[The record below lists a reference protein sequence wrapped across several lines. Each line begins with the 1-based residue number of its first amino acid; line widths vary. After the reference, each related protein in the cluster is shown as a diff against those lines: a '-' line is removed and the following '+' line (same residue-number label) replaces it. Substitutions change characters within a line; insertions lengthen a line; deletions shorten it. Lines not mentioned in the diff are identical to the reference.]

1 MKHALSAAALL
12 LLASTSVLALSS
24 CKNDESPTLDE
35 PAVRELRILEPFP
48 DRAERDPFS
57 RPKPTLH
64 DILTRIWDATE
75 NENVKG
81 LFLRVGGLQG
91 AWGSVRDVTE
101 ALEGFRSETRP
112 IHCHFEATD
121 NVGYLLL
128 ATVCDR
134 ISMSPAGTLDLIG
147 PAAVMLYARSF
158 LDKVGIQAEIMHMGR
173 YKGAGDTLIR
183 DDMPPEAKES
193 MDAILD
199 DLYASLLAATA
210 LRADGDETRA
220 GALIDQGPYT
230 SEAAEKAKLVDAVQ
244 YLREAREEV
253 KAAAGVD
260 SIRRTR
266 MLPKQEPLTL
276 GQFLDL
282 FSGDTDEPKME
293 AERVALVFVTGN
305 IVDGESDSP
314 GEAVS
319 GPFVRTLERL
329 EEDEAVK
336 AVVLRINSPGGSA
349 LASDRMWEAVQN
361 LSEDKPVI
369 ASIGDMAASGGYYIA
384 SAADEILAH
393 PNSIVGSI
401 GVVGGKINLSGLAEE
416 AGIHTFVLQR
426 GARAAWSTPVR
437 GLNPSER
444 QAFEGLLRSTYE
456 RFIDRVAIGREME
469 REAVLAAA
477 EGRVMTAAD
486 GQPLGLVD
494 EMAGLGEALRRARA
508 AGGLAPDSA
517 IELWPASKGM
527 FDTLNE
533 LFGGGGDD
541 ARKIERMMLE
551 AHPMSASL
559 PIEPWLRTFRTLTTE
574 RVALVP
580 PYLWSVR

>member
-199 DLYASLLAATA
+199 DLYASLLEATA

-244 YLREAREEV
+244 
-253 KAAAGVD
+253 
-260 SIRRTR
+260 
-266 MLPKQEPLTL
+266 
-276 GQFLDL
+276 
-282 FSGDTDEPKME
+282 
-293 AERVALVFVTGN
+293 
-305 IVDGESDSP
+305 
-314 GEAVS
+314 
-319 GPFVRTLERL
+319 
-329 EEDEAVK
+329 
-336 AVVLRINSPGGSA
+336 
-349 LASDRMWEAVQN
+349 
-361 LSEDKPVI
+361 
-369 ASIGDMAASGGYYIA
+369 
-384 SAADEILAH
+384 
-393 PNSIVGSI
+393 
-401 GVVGGKINLSGLAEE
+401 
-416 AGIHTFVLQR
+416 
-426 GARAAWSTPVR
+426 
-437 GLNPSER
+437 
-444 QAFEGLLRSTYE
+444 
-456 RFIDRVAIGREME
+456 
-469 REAVLAAA
+469 
-477 EGRVMTAAD
+477 
-486 GQPLGLVD
+486 
-494 EMAGLGEALRRARA
+494 
-508 AGGLAPDSA
+508 
-517 IELWPASKGM
+517 
-527 FDTLNE
+527 
-533 LFGGGGDD
+533 
-541 ARKIERMMLE
+541 
-551 AHPMSASL
+551 
-559 PIEPWLRTFRTLTTE
+559 
-574 RVALVP
+574 
-580 PYLWSVR
+580 